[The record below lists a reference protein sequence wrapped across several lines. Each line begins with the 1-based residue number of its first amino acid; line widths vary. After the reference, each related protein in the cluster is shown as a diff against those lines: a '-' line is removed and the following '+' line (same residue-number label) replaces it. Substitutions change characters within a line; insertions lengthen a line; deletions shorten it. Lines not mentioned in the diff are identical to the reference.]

1 MASVS
6 LRDQKIEQQRQIM
19 EQKMKQKRQNS
30 GMVQANDLRVG
41 SAKRP
46 ISGSRSRE
54 LHGYDGPMQ
63 FLMSPVNPDQVIP
76 LQTNRISSY
85 DELGNQIEVLT
96 VGDGDHSGEGEEE
109 EESVPVCSFSRDVS
123 TDDVCADA
131 AVAPLQPRA
140 KRDSSPTQAVEIEGS
155 VEGAVET
162 FVVTP
167 ARHGT
172 LYKCRIARDRKG
184 MDRGLYPTYFLHLE
198 KDYGK
203 KVFLLAARK
212 RKKSATSNYLI
223 STDPTELTRTADSFA
238 GKLRSNL
245 LGTAFTVYDNGKAWR
260 KHDRA
265 NTRHELAAVVYDTNV
280 LGFKG
285 PRKMT
290 VILPGMTPD
299 RQRVTIAPEDDSET
313 LLERLKLQNLDEIVV
328 LHNKTPVW
336 NDETQSYVLNFHG
349 RVTQASVKNF
359 QIVHDSEPDYVVMQ
373 FGRISE
379 DIFTMDFRYP
389 LCALQAFGIALSS
402 FDSKLA
408 CE

>member
-1 MASVS
+1 MAST
-6 LRDQKIEQQRQIM
+6 RDQKIEQQRQLM

-54 LHGYDGPMQ
+54 LH
-63 FLMSPVNPDQVIP
+63 
-76 LQTNRISSY
+76 
-85 DELGNQIEVLT
+85 ELGNQIEVLT
-96 VGDGDHSGEGEEE
+96 VGEGDGSGEEE
-109 EESVPVCSFSRDVS
+109 EESVPVCSVGRDAS

-131 AVAPLQPRA
+131 AVAPLARPR
-140 KRDSSPTQAVEIEGS
+140 RDLSPTQGNEPTEIEGS

-167 ARHGT
+167 AKHGT

-260 KHDRA
+260 KHDHA
-265 NTRHELAAVVYDTNV
+265 HTRHELAAVVYDTNV

-299 RQRVTIAPEDDSET
+299 RQRVTIAPQDDSET
-313 LLERLKLQNLDEIVV
+313 LLERWKSQTLDDIVV

-379 DIFTMDFRYP
+379 DVFTMDFRYP
-389 LCALQAFGIALSS
+389 ICALQAFGIALSS

>member
-1 MASVS
+1 MASINV
-6 LRDQKIEQQRQIM
+6 RDQKIEQQRQLM
-19 EQKMKQKRQNS
+19 EIKMKQKRQNS

-76 LQTNRISSY
+76 LQTNRMSTY
-85 DELGNQIEVLT
+85 D
-96 VGDGDHSGEGEEE
+96 VGDGSGSGEEE
-109 EESVPVCSFSRDVS
+109 EESVPVCSVGRDAS
-123 TDDVCADA
+123 ADDVCADA
-131 AVAPLQPRA
+131 AVAPMQARTA
-140 KRDSSPTQAVEIEGS
+140 NRDVSPSQTAEIEGS

-167 ARHGT
+167 AKHGT

-260 KHDRA
+260 KHDHAR
-265 NTRHELAAVVYDTNV
+265 TRHELAAVVYDTNV

-299 RQRVTIAPEDDSET
+299 RQRVTIAPQDDSET
-313 LLERLKLQNLDEIVV
+313 LLERWKSQTLDDIVV

-359 QIVHDSEPDYVVMQ
+359 QIVHESEPDYVVMQ

-379 DIFTMDFRYP
+379 DVFTMDFRYP

>member
-1 MASVS
+1 MASINV
-6 LRDQKIEQQRQIM
+6 RDHKIEQQRQLM
-19 EQKMKQKRQNS
+19 EQKMKQKRQNL

-54 LHGYDGPMQ
+54 LHD
-63 FLMSPVNPDQVIP
+63 
-76 LQTNRISSY
+76 
-85 DELGNQIEVLT
+85 LGNQIEVLT
-96 VGDGDHSGEGEEE
+96 VGDGSGSGEEE
-109 EESVPVCSFSRDVS
+109 EESVPVCSMGRDVS
-123 TDDVCADA
+123 ADDVCADA
-131 AVAPLQPRA
+131 AVAPMQPRGVVR
-140 KRDSSPTQAVEIEGS
+140 RDLSPTQAAEIEGS

-167 ARHGT
+167 AKHGT

-260 KHDRA
+260 KHDHAR
-265 NTRHELAAVVYDTNV
+265 TRHELAAVVYDTNV

-299 RQRVTIAPEDDSET
+299 RQRVTIAPQDDSET
-313 LLERLKLQNLDEIVV
+313 LLERWKGQNLDDIVV

-379 DIFTMDFRYP
+379 DVFTMDFRYP

>member
-1 MASVS
+1 MASINI
-6 LRDQKIEQQRQIM
+6 RDPKLEQQRQIM

-30 GMVQANDLRVG
+30 GLVQANDLRVG

-76 LQTNRISSY
+76 LQTNRMSTY
-85 DELGNQIEVLT
+85 DDLGNQIEVLT
-96 VGDGDHSGEGEEE
+96 VGDGSGEEDD
-109 EESVPVCSFSRDVS
+109 ESVPVCSVARDMS

-131 AVAPLQPRA
+131 AVAPLQRTGH
-140 KRDSSPTQAVEIEGS
+140 RDVSPTLTPEVEGS

-162 FVVTP
+162 FVTTP
-167 ARHGT
+167 AKHGT

-245 LGTAFTVYDNGKAWR
+245 IGTAFTVYDNGKAWR
-260 KHDRA
+260 KHDHA
-265 NTRHELAAVVYDTNV
+265 KTRCELAAVIYVSKKDLIFFVCRFQTE
-280 LGFKG
+280 
-285 PRKMT
+285 
-290 VILPGMTPD
+290 IL
-299 RQRVTIAPEDDSET
+299 
-313 LLERLKLQNLDEIVV
+313 
-328 LHNKTPVW
+328 
-336 NDETQSYVLNFHG
+336 
-349 RVTQASVKNF
+349 
-359 QIVHDSEPDYVVMQ
+359 
-373 FGRISE
+373 
-379 DIFTMDFRYP
+379 
-389 LCALQAFGIALSS
+389 
-402 FDSKLA
+402 
-408 CE
+408 

>member
-1 MASVS
+1 MAATSI
-6 LRDQKIEQQRQIM
+6 RDQKIEQQRQLM
-19 EQKMKQKRQNS
+19 EQKMKQKRQNL

-54 LHGYDGPMQ
+54 LH
-63 FLMSPVNPDQVIP
+63 
-76 LQTNRISSY
+76 
-85 DELGNQIEVLT
+85 ELGNQIEVLT
-96 VGDGDHSGEGEEE
+96 VGDDTGEHSGEEEG
-109 EESVPVCSFSRDVS
+109 ESVPVCSVGRDAS
-123 TDDVCADA
+123 TDDICADA
-131 AVAPLQPRA
+131 AVAPIGRPPR
-140 KRDSSPTQAVEIEGS
+140 DLSPSQTAEIEGS

-167 ARHGT
+167 AKHGT

-203 KVFLLAARK
+203 KVFLLAGRK

-223 STDPTELTRTADSFA
+223 STDPTELTRQADSFA

-245 LGTAFTVYDNGKAWR
+245 LGTAFTVYDNGKAWKKSHR
-260 KHDRA
+260 DQ
-265 NTRHELAAVVYDTNV
+265 TRHELAAVVYDTNV

-299 RQRVTIAPEDDSET
+299 RQRVVIAPQDESET
-313 LLERLKLQNLDEIVV
+313 LLERWRSQNFDDVVV

-379 DIFTMDFRYP
+379 DLFTMDFRYP

>member
-1 MASVS
+1 MASM
-6 LRDQKIEQQRQIM
+6 RDQKLEQQRQMM

-30 GMVQANDLRVG
+30 GLVQANDLRVG

-54 LHGYDGPMQ
+54 LH
-63 FLMSPVNPDQVIP
+63 
-76 LQTNRISSY
+76 
-85 DELGNQIEVLT
+85 ELGNQIEVLT
-96 VGDGDHSGEGEEE
+96 VGEGDGSGEED
-109 EESVPVCSFSRDVS
+109 EESVPVCSVGRDAS

-131 AVAPLQPRA
+131 AVAPLHDKPR
-140 KRDSSPTQAVEIEGS
+140 RDSSPTQTPEIEGS
-155 VEGAVET
+155 VEGAVEQ

-167 ARHGT
+167 AKHGT

-260 KHDRA
+260 KHDHA
-265 NTRHELAAVVYDTNV
+265 HTRHELAAVVYDTNV

-299 RQRVTIAPEDDSET
+299 RQRVTIAPQDDSET
-313 LLERLKLQNLDEIVV
+313 LLERLKSQTLDDIVV

>member
-1 MASVS
+1 MASINV
-6 LRDQKIEQQRQIM
+6 RDQKIEQQRQLM
-19 EQKMKQKRQNS
+19 EIKMKQKRQNS

-54 LHGYDGPMQ
+54 LH
-63 FLMSPVNPDQVIP
+63 
-76 LQTNRISSY
+76 
-85 DELGNQIEVLT
+85 ELGNQIEVLT
-96 VGDGDHSGEGEEE
+96 VGDGSGSGEEE
-109 EESVPVCSFSRDVS
+109 EESVPVCSVGRDAS
-123 TDDVCADA
+123 ADDVCADA
-131 AVAPLQPRA
+131 AVAPMQARTA
-140 KRDSSPTQAVEIEGS
+140 NRDVSPSQTAEIEGS

-167 ARHGT
+167 AKHGT

-260 KHDRA
+260 KHDHAR
-265 NTRHELAAVVYDTNV
+265 TRHELAAVVYDTNV

-299 RQRVTIAPEDDSET
+299 RQRVTIAPQDDSET
-313 LLERLKLQNLDEIVV
+313 LLERWKSQTLDDIVV

-359 QIVHDSEPDYVVMQ
+359 QIVHESEPDYVVMQ

-379 DIFTMDFRYP
+379 DVFTMDFRYP